1 MSSPWRS
8 GLKHEAMDALPE
20 IIELAKNTLTIGQLA
35 DAEKISN
42 MLLGSKKT
50 RQLARYKLALLLPHK
65 PTRPLLYLIP
75 IIMNLPRETRDCIR
89 YSGDYIDLIVKEM
102 AYEFLNGQA
111 RKNSLGINV
120 KNLKNVASV
129 PSDLV
134 DKLQRYNNF
143 LYSPGKHDFSLPAG
157 RAHRFTSK
165 EAVLTIFI
173 SVELG
178 ERIKSV
184 SKLAVEAVEKDNLYM
199 VGGRW
204 GSSKRVEYAGEG

>member
-8 GLKHEAMDALPE
+8 GLKQEATDVLIE
-20 IIELAKNTLTIGQLA
+20 IVELAKDTLTSEQLA
-35 DAEKISN
+35 DAEEISS
-42 MLLGSKKT
+42 MLLGSKKK
-50 RQLARYKLALLLPHK
+50 RQLARCKLALLLPHK
-65 PTRPLLYLIP
+65 PTRPLFYLIP

-89 YSGDYIDLIVKEM
+89 YSGDYIDLITKEM
-102 AYEFLNGQA
+102 AYEFLNERA

-120 KNLKNVASV
+120 KNLKSVTSV

-157 RAHRFTSK
+157 RLHRFTFK

-184 SKLAVEAVEKDNLYM
+184 SKLAVEAIEKDNLYM
-199 VGGRW
+199 IGGRW